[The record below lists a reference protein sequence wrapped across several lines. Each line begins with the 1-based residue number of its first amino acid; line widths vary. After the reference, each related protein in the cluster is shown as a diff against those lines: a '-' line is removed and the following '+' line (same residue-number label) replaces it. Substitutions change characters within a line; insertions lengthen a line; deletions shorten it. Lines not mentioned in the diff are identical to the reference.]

1 MRIERGNYVV
11 CLFDG
16 FRLSEMVCD
25 VSADLIGDCVR
36 SDICIRYCRRLGCC
50 FLGEG
55 WFMFALQPPDS
66 RD

>member
-36 SDICIRYCRRLGCC
+36 IDRRIRNCRRGGVL
-50 FLGEG
+50 F
-55 WFMFALQPPDS
+55 S
-66 RD
+66 R